1 MLGSPLR
8 IPTQSRRRDEYYN
21 AGSPKER
28 AQKGKTQKKRLIN
41 LARNMTE
48 IELVTE
54 STSVDLMVQIKCEEE
69 KKRKG
74 RKKEERKKKIPG
86 SPPPPTERKSI
97 RTTFGPGSPTGTPLE
112 GAQTTT
118 PDCLTSKLFSGTF
131 LHFQT
136 FHPNTNTQHT
146 NPASNQPAFRLPL
159 KSLPASRDSRMAAS
173 MG

>member
-74 RKKEERKKKIPG
+74 RKK
-86 SPPPPTERKSI
+86 SQ
-97 RTTFGPGSPTGTPLE
+97 GPLPHQLKENPSGPL
-112 GAQTTT
+112 
-118 PDCLTSKLFSGTF
+118 SGRALPQE
-131 LHFQT
+131 LH
-136 FHPNTNTQHT
+136 
-146 NPASNQPAFRLPL
+146 
-159 KSLPASRDSRMAAS
+159 
-173 MG
+173 